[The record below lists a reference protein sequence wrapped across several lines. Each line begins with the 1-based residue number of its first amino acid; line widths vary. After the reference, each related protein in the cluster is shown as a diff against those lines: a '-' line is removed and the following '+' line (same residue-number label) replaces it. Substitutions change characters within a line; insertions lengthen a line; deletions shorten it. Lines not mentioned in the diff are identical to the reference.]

1 MDSSTLPI
9 GHPDAHSNMPSNT
22 VFREAI
28 VVYSKIGHPTYMWVD
43 GRVWGRSVKMA
54 DYKQLDWDLVSRI
67 KASER
72 RTQVLR
78 ALCEKPLMNSELAD
92 KLDVSTKWARSQV
105 KWLEKRDLVE
115 DLTEERINYKLYRAT
130 ERGEKIVEVI

>member
-1 MDSSTLPI
+1 
-9 GHPDAHSNMPSNT
+9 MPSNT

-54 DYKQLDWDLVSRI
+54 DYKQLDWDLVSRV

-105 KWLEKRDLVE
+105 KWLEKRGLVQ
-115 DLTEERINYKLYRAT
+115 DLTEEKRNYKLYRAT
-130 ERGEKIVEVI
+130 EKGKQIVEVL

>member
-1 MDSSTLPI
+1 
-9 GHPDAHSNMPSNT
+9 MPSNT
-22 VFREAI
+22 VFTGAMG
-28 VVYSKIGHPTYMWVD
+28 VYSKIGHPTYMGVD

-54 DYKQLDWDLVSRI
+54 DYKQLDWDLVSRV

-105 KWLEKRDLVE
+105 KWLEKRELVE
-115 DLTEERINYKLYRAT
+115 DLTEEKTNYKLFRAT
-130 ERGEKIVEVI
+130 EKGENVVEVL

>member
-1 MDSSTLPI
+1 
-9 GHPDAHSNMPSNT
+9 MPSNT
-22 VFREAI
+22 VFRVAMG
-28 VVYSKIGHPTYMWVD
+28 VYSKIGHPTYMGVD

>member
-1 MDSSTLPI
+1 M
-9 GHPDAHSNMPSNT
+9 G
-22 VFREAI
+22 
-28 VVYSKIGHPTYMWVD
+28 VYSKTGHPTYMRVD
-43 GRVWGRSVKMA
+43 GRVWGREVKMA